1 VTNPLRSIALDR
13 IGPTIEFAGGGTV
26 GNLKDTIAAIDAR
39 ITRTK
44 KSMRTIRIM
53 LSNQS
58 RMDCDLLEEYQGL
71 NEQLRALEIFKVEFR
86 YNRRMI

>member
-1 VTNPLRSIALDR
+1 MVTAIERVS
-13 IGPTIEFAGGGTV
+13 PTIEFTGGNSTGD
-26 GNLKDTIAAIDAR
+26 LKSTIAAIEAR

-44 KSMRTIRIM
+44 KGMRTIRIM
-53 LSNQS
+53 LSNQT

-86 YNRRMI
+86 YNRRML